1 MFKSGGYNV
10 YPREVERCLEDHPA
24 IQMASVVS
32 IPDPVFD
39 EVGHAFVV
47 AAPDAD
53 ADAVTLAA
61 VLDAHCRERLAN
73 YKVPKA
79 IHVRDDLPRLAIG
92 KVDRR
97 ALATEAAASTSA
109 PTGS

>member
-1 MFKSGGYNV
+1 MPSRFQSLVSTKTG
-10 YPREVERCLEDHPA
+10 
-24 IQMASVVS
+24 ASRWFETS
-32 IPDPVFD
+32 Q
-39 EVGHAFVV
+39 
-47 AAPDAD
+47 
-53 ADAVTLAA
+53 ADAVALAA

-79 IHVRDDLPRLAIG
+79 IHVREDLPRLAIG

>member
-1 MFKSGGYNV
+1 M
-10 YPREVERCLEDHPA
+10 
-24 IQMASVVS
+24 
-32 IPDPVFD
+32 
-39 EVGHAFVV
+39 
-47 AAPDAD
+47 
-53 ADAVTLAA
+53 
-61 VLDAHCRERLAN
+61 LDAHCRERLAN

-79 IHVRDDLPRLAIG
+79 IHVREDLPRLAIG